1 MATHR
6 LTNKV
11 LDLWKAR
18 KPAVTAWMGIGS
30 PYTAEALARQGF
42 DACVVDLQHG
52 MVDEGTVIQ
61 MFAAIATVPG
71 EGTAGRR
78 FWKVR
83 LPSCGPTS
91 LPLPSLLSTSVPL
104 PSLPS
109 TSLPLSSLSSTSL
122 PAPLC
127 FSNLLPPPMHDARP
141 LLFPTSPLGVTPLAR
156 VRCNQPDKIH
166 FLLDA
171 GALGVICPLINT
183 AQVSWR
189 SRELLCPSFP
199 VPSLALGL

>member
-1 MATHR
+1 MAAHR

-71 EGTAGRR
+71 
-78 FWKVR
+78 
-83 LPSCGPTS
+83 
-91 LPLPSLLSTSVPL
+91 
-104 PSLPS
+104 
-109 TSLPLSSLSSTSL
+109 
-122 PAPLC
+122 
-127 FSNLLPPPMHDARP
+127 
-141 LLFPTSPLGVTPLAR
+141 VTPLAR

-183 AQVSWR
+183 AQEVRDFVAACRYPPQGRR
-189 SRELLCPSFP
+189 SYGPGRGAF
-199 VPSLALGL
+199 A